1 MPRKFNSLYP
11 KFGRPSIPPEYLL
24 RALLLQVL
32 FSIRSERQLMEQMNY
47 NLLFRWLTGLSADDV
62 VWNPTVLSKNRERL
76 MQGGMADEFFRQTL
90 IAADER
96 SLISK
101 EHFTVDSTLLEAA
114 TSPKSFQHK
123 GSKQNKTDDDQGNP
137 SVSFH
142 GEKRRI
148 DTH

>member
-1 MPRKFNSLYP
+1 
-11 KFGRPSIPPEYLL
+11 
-24 RALLLQVL
+24 
-32 FSIRSERQLMEQMNY
+32 MEQMNY